1 MLALTRKYGQS
12 INIGN
17 DIRISLGG
25 FNRKSARL
33 GVVMYK
39 QLAIKEVPYELDQK
53 LDDDITFFIRLIGGQ
68 VRFYFDAPREIK
80 ILRSE
85 LEARKKKIKPNKKLT
100 AA

>member
-1 MLALTRKYGQS
+1 
-12 INIGN
+12 
-17 DIRISLGG
+17 
-25 FNRKSARL
+25 
-33 GVVMYK
+33 
-39 QLAIKEVPYELDQK
+39 
-53 LDDDITFFIRLIGGQ
+53 Q